1 MKTIELAAENP
12 FAREKLLNLIKS
24 KLVDVDKRK
33 NEFKLPMSV
42 MASNIMAGGTTGI
55 DFNGLQG
62 IIKIEIAKI
71 LRESFT
77 WTDAVRDI
85 SDDCTRIVSKRVGI
99 TTGDMRDEH
108 HACYRFRRDS

>member
-1 MKTIELAAENP
+1 
-12 FAREKLLNLIKS
+12 
-24 KLVDVDKRK
+24 
-33 NEFKLPMSV
+33 MS
-42 MASNIMAGGTTGI
+42 SNIEAGDTTGTN
-55 DFNGLQG
+55 FNGLQG
-62 IIKIEIAKI
+62 IIKIAIAKI

-108 HACYRFRRDS
+108 HACYRFRIDSSISFFVQENL